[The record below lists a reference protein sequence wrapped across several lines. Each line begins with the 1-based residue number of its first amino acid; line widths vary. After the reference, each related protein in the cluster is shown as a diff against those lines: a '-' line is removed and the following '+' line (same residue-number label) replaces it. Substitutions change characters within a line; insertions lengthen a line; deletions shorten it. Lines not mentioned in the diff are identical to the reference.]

1 MKKLLLVL
9 LSLALLSALTLTAFA
24 ATLNKTT
31 TSDTK
36 DVTATYN
43 PGGTLTVYSV
53 DIAWGSMSFEYTD
66 ASAGTWDPATHTYSG
81 STPAAWASTT
91 NTITVTNHSNAGV
104 SVKLDYTPAAD
115 YTGITGTFQNAA
127 EETVTALNLATAEGT
142 TPATAPGATATLN
155 LSGELPESASSVTV
169 GSVTVTL
176 NN

>member
-1 MKKLLLVL
+1 MKKLLHVL
-9 LSLALLSALTLTAFA
+9 LSLALLGALTLTAFA
-24 ATLNKTT
+24 ATLN
-31 TSDTK
+31 
-36 DVTATYN
+36 
-43 PGGTLTVYSV
+43 
-53 DIAWGSMSFEYTD
+53 
-66 ASAGTWDPATHTYSG
+66 
-81 STPAAWASTT
+81 
-91 NTITVTNHSNAGV
+91 TNHSNAGV